1 MKYGLSLLVCFAMSV
16 CANAQTVCNGDKC
29 SRAEGVVVQSVKGV
43 AHVATAP
50 IRAVA
55 QGCCGSQGS
64 QVSQAPAKQVGPIR
78 QFFRNVFRR

>member
-16 CANAQTVCNGDKC
+16 CANAQTVCNGTTC
-29 SRAEGVVVQSVKGV
+29 QRPITTAVARGVVGS
-43 AHVATAP
+43 
-50 IRAVA
+50 
-55 QGCCGSQGS
+55 CCGSQGS